1 MTLSIMGM
9 NIRQDASG
17 LYSLNDVHRASGES
31 DHKPPSKWL
40 ETSQPREVASLLEAR
55 TRIRVLGVK
64 NGGNNPGT
72 FACRELVLMYAACL
86 NTKFY
91 IEVFQAFDFLLQGD
105 TVSASDIAL
114 RNSLRAE
121 YPSLTDALRDRR
133 EREGKATL
141 PHHYSNEADMINRI
155 VLGMSSK
162 QFRIQMNLPKDAEI
176 RNYIPEDTKAVML
189 HLQRIDTALMDTGE
203 DFQNRKYKLLRVFNE
218 RYLEVA

>member
-31 DHKPPSKWL
+31 EHKPPSKWL
-40 ETSQPREVASLLEAR
+40 ETGQPKEVVSELENR
-55 TRIRVLGVK
+55 TRIRVLSTRNK
-64 NGGNNPGT
+64 AGT
-72 FACRELVLMYAACL
+72 FACRELVLMYAAWL

-133 EREGKATL
+133 ERESKATL

-162 QFRIQMNLPKDAEI
+162 QFRIQMKLPKDAEI
-176 RNYIPEDTKAVML
+176 RNYLPEDTKAVML

-218 RYLEVA
+218 RYLEMA